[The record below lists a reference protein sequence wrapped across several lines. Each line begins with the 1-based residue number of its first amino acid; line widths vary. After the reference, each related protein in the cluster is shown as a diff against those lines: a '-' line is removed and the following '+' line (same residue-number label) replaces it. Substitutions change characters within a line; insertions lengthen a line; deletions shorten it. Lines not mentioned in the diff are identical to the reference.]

1 MVLEGFKEAASYYPE
16 PGNGREYIGS
26 FGWESQDSNF
36 IL

>member
-26 FGWESQDSNF
+26 FG
-36 IL
+36 